1 MTQIETD
8 NFNPLTDI
16 PTNDE
21 QAEIAIKFEKDPITG
36 SCGCGLYK
44 IYRERD
50 NASIIQAYERALL
63 AMLPEKRTPI
73 L

>member
-1 MTQIETD
+1 MTQIEAD

-21 QAEIAIKFEKDPITG
+21 QAEIAIKFGKDPLVG
-36 SCGCGLYK
+36 SCAYRLYE

-50 NASIIQAYERALL
+50 NASIIQAYARVIEVIA
-63 AMLPEKRTPI
+63 ENYTPI
-73 L
+73 S